1 MTIIIMRNLKLIIS
15 YDGTE
20 FQGWQTQPGFRTV
33 QETIQKHLEKITN
46 QKITLY
52 ASGRTDTGVHAIAQV
67 ANFRVDSNLSESKIL
82 LGLNALLPDDIS
94 ISEITEVPYEFHSV
108 KDAKKKHYRYV
119 IRQAGISD
127 PLTRKFCHLVKQE
140 LDHEK
145 MHKAAQQLI
154 GTHDFRCFESEW
166 PNRTNSIRTIYRT
179 SINRMGPWIW
189 FNIEGNGFLYNMVRA
204 IAGTL
209 IEIGR
214 GHWPENKI
222 LELIELK
229 ERKYAGPTAP
239 AKGLFLVRVSYEDL
253 TP

>member
-1 MTIIIMRNLKLIIS
+1 MRNLKLIIS
-15 YDGTE
+15 YDGTD

-33 QETIQKHLEKITN
+33 HATIQKDLEQITN

-52 ASGRTDTGVHAIAQV
+52 ASERTDTGVHAIAQV
-67 ANFRVDSNLSESKIL
+67 ANFRAETNLSESKIL
-82 LGLNALLPDDIS
+82 LGLNALLPEDIS
-94 ISEITEVPYEFHSV
+94 ISEITEVPYDFHSV

-119 IRQAGISD
+119 IRQSGIPD

-140 LDHEK
+140 LDHKK
-145 MHKAAQQLI
+145 MHAAAQQLI

-214 GHWPENKI
+214 GHWHADKI
-222 LELIELK
+222 LALIELK
-229 ERKYAGPTAP
+229 ASKYAGPTAP

>member
-1 MTIIIMRNLKLIIS
+1 MRNLKLTIS

-33 QETIQKHLEKITN
+33 QETIQKHIEKITN

-67 ANFRVDSNLSESKIL
+67 ANFRVNSNISESKLL

-94 ISEITEVPYEFHSV
+94 ITDVTEVPYDFHAV

-119 IRQAGISD
+119 IRQSGIED
-127 PLTRKFCHLVKQE
+127 PLTRKFSCLVKHE
-140 LDHEK
+140 LDHVK
-145 MHKAAQQLI
+145 MHIAAQYLI

-166 PNRTNSIRTIYRT
+166 PNRTNSIRTIYHA
-179 SINRMGPWIW
+179 SINRMGNWIW

-214 GHWPENKI
+214 GNWPVDKI
-222 LELIELK
+222 SKLIELK

-239 AKGLFLVRVSYEDL
+239 AKGLFLVRVFYEEL
-253 TP
+253 KP

>member
-1 MTIIIMRNLKLIIS
+1 
-15 YDGTE
+15 
-20 FQGWQTQPGFRTV
+20 
-33 QETIQKHLEKITN
+33 
-46 QKITLY
+46 
-52 ASGRTDTGVHAIAQV
+52 
-67 ANFRVDSNLSESKIL
+67 
-82 LGLNALLPDDIS
+82 
-94 ISEITEVPYEFHSV
+94 
-108 KDAKKKHYRYV
+108 
-119 IRQAGISD
+119 
-127 PLTRKFCHLVKQE
+127 
-140 LDHEK
+140 
-145 MHKAAQQLI
+145 MHNAAQQLI

-253 TP
+253 K